1 MKTKIQ
7 NSQKNLHLTSGPCM
21 QGNCNFVHDIL
32 LRAKLFI
39 RKHKPT
45 NAFTLNMIDNVIYSK
60 LLLQTDSNSN
70 TLQLSNSKASIIP
83 SKQDVKNL
91 SRSKFM
97 CHHFPNL

>member
-1 MKTKIQ
+1 MKTKIH
-7 NSQKNLHLTSGPCM
+7 NSQKKLHLTSGPCM
-21 QGNCNFVHDIL
+21 QGNSNFVHD
-32 LRAKLFI
+32 AWSKLFI

-45 NAFTLNMIDNVIYSK
+45 DAFTMNMKDNVIYSK
-60 LLLQTDSNSN
+60 LILQTDSNSN

-83 SKQDVKNL
+83 SKMDVRNL